1 VTAFEV
7 LPGLKV
13 AFGDQ
18 LIRVYGSVAVARLP
32 GLTQSG
38 YLLTIVIRGIIKRRV
53 T

>member
-7 LPGLKV
+7 LPDLKV

-18 LIRVYGSVAVARLP
+18 LIRVYGSAAVARLP
-32 GLTQSG
+32 SLTQSG